1 MPVND
6 AGAGNVKK
14 KKRRKKPTK
23 PKMESDSDSDSDGI
37 DHKTEGIIN
46 SIEKSLTFVPD
57 SLSDP
62 DLVIVAIVS
71 GRIMIFRS

>member
-14 KKRRKKPTK
+14 KKRRKKPRK
-23 PKMESDSDSDSDGI
+23 PKMESDSDSDGI
-37 DHKTEGIIN
+37 DHKTKGIIN

>member
-23 PKMESDSDSDSDGI
+23 PKMESDSDSDGI

-71 GRIMIFRS
+71 GRIMIFGS